1 MQKKKRKKKSKNLRP
16 LLFLA
21 LYSDTFGNMKNKKQ
35 K

>member
-1 MQKKKRKKKSKNLRP
+1 MQKKKKKKEIQKSET

-21 LYSDTFGNMKNKKQ
+21 LYSDTFGNRKNKKQ